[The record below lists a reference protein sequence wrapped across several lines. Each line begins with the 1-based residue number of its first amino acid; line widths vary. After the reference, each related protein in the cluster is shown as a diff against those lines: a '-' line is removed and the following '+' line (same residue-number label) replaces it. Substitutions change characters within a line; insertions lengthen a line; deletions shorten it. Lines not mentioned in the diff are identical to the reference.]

1 MERLGKPITNEEET
15 SAVGD
20 SVTSDSAMNDSKS
33 HQGKVEEEV
42 AKFVVSKDTGHL
54 RSNFSL
60 QASLAS
66 QVRLLASQR
75 TRQDEDI
82 IGDSED
88 EESTGSPGSTSES
101 SFVEMWCIICNH
113 YPWKSK
119 KIQRNLCIFSLKSC

>member
-88 EESTGSPGSTSES
+88 EESTGSSGSTSKS
-101 SFVEMWCIICNH
+101 SFVEM
-113 YPWKSK
+113 
-119 KIQRNLCIFSLKSC
+119 